1 MHLPGYYQVARLG
14 LGARS
19 TIYLVSKEATGEF
32 FALKQVDREGPE
44 DDRFIEQAENE
55 FAVSSQV
62 EHPVLRRCHEIK
74 RVRKWLQLR
83 CLLILMEYV
92 KGQPLEADPPKDISR
107 VLDIF
112 LQVAEGL
119 EALHKQGYVHAD
131 VKPNN
136 ILLLPDDRPKLIDFG
151 QSCRIGHVKSRIQG
165 TPDYIAPEQAH
176 RRPIDRRTDVFNLG
190 ATLYW
195 VVTGRA
201 YPTVLPGKDRQRG
214 VDIARPKD
222 ARAPHQYNPAVP
234 VAMSN
239 LIMDCC
245 KSRPQDRP
253 EDMGQV
259 RSRLIVVKHLT
270 ERETPPSAKPPSG
283 NRGP

>member
-1 MHLPGYYQVARLG
+1 MHLPGYHQVARLG